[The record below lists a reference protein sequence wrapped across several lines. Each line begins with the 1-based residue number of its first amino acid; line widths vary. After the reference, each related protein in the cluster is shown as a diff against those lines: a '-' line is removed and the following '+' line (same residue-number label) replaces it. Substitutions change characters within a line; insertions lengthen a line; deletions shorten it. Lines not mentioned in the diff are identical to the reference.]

1 MNQRRQN
8 DMKAIRFP
16 SAVVIENWPWWARAL
31 LGVGAACFAEAIN
44 YSIVPLRAFPFILV
58 FPTIIFSCWYL
69 DMWGGLSCTLAD
81 VVLLRIFIID
91 QNFRF
96 PNNAIS
102 SQLRLTVFLAIT
114 ILLGWAMRRLA
125 QQRAQLSTHELQERL
140 LLANAERQLAEERAR
155 ISEAVRERDEVL
167 QLALQANG
175 MGLWI
180 WDLEH
185 GTSNRSD
192 EMYRMVGREPESI
205 PSACSAWFDL
215 IHPDDAEAVREAVS
229 QTHNTGKD
237 YHMQYRV
244 VLPDGTIR
252 WLESQGKCQHES
264 DGNVRRVI
272 GVIADVTNRKLT
284 EQAMLRA
291 EKLAIAGR
299 LAASVAHEINNPL
312 EAVMNL
318 LFLVTLA
325 DNTEDARTHARHA
338 LDELVRISLITQQ
351 TLKFHRQTGTPT
363 VIRLSEI
370 VVAVLTLFR
379 GKLRSAQIGTAVRA
393 KNEASVACMPSEMQ
407 QIFAN
412 LVSNSIEA
420 MPGGGQLII
429 RLRPS
434 RDWRDETTPGMRVT
448 FFDTGI
454 GMSRATIRHIFE
466 PFFTT
471 KKETGTGLGMWVVAQ
486 LAERRNGHIRVWST
500 ERPGAS
506 GTAITIFLPLVSPTD
521 TVPAAPP
528 PEERVAAI
536 LGM

>member
-1 MNQRRQN
+1 
-8 DMKAIRFP
+8 MKAIKFP
-16 SAVVIENWPWWARAL
+16 SAVVIENLPWWARAL
-31 LGVGAACFAEAIN
+31 LGVGAACFAEAVN

-69 DMWGGLSCTLAD
+69 DMWGGLSCALSD

-102 SQLRLTVFLAIT
+102 SQLRITVFLAIT

-155 ISEAVRERDEVL
+155 ISEAVRDRDEVL

-175 MGLWI
+175 MGLWV

-192 EMYRMVGREPESI
+192 EMYRMVGRTPESVTQ
-205 PSACSAWFDL
+205 ACSAWFDL
-215 IHPDDAEAVREAVS
+215 IHPDDLEAVKEAVG
-229 QTHNTGKD
+229 QTHSIGKD

-244 VLPDGTIR
+244 VLPDGSIR

-264 DGNVRRVI
+264 DGTIRRVI

-284 EQAMLRA
+284 EEAMLRA

-318 LFLVTLA
+318 LFLITLA

-379 GKLRSAQIGTAVRA
+379 GKLRSAQIASAVRG
-393 KNEASVACMPSEMQ
+393 KQEVSVACMPSEMQ

-412 LVSNSIEA
+412 LVSNAIEA
-420 MPGGGQLII
+420 MPGGGQLIV

-434 RDWRDETTPGMRVT
+434 RDWRDGTTLGMRVT

-454 GMSRATIRHIFE
+454 GMSRATMRHIFE

-486 LAERRNGHIRVWST
+486 LAERRNVHVRVWST
-500 ERPGAS
+500 ERPGSS
-506 GTAITIFLPLVSPTD
+506 GTAITVFLPLVSPTD
-521 TVPAAPP
+521 TAPVESH

-536 LGM
+536 LEM